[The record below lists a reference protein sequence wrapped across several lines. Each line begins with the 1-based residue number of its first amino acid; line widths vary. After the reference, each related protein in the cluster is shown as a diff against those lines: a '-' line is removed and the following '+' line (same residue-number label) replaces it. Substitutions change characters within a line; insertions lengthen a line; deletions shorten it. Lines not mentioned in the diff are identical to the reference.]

1 MSYLKRLVTG
11 FCLSTLFTME
21 MPFNGTPVA
30 NAQPA
35 GQQNCIL
42 NVLAGAA
49 RMPVAIVAERI
60 NFMDGPDLPAERV
73 QEGLGI
79 LGLGTGNEQ
88 RFFTR
93 EQLERYLIAADPNA
107 EYIVGWAPVNQRD
120 GFGHVVNA
128 RVANGRI
135 TYIDN
140 QNQCR
145 SPNPAAEPPRQ
156 AAVIYYAWLTR
167 LNTSVIDNLADTFG
181 RLLIGT
187 AVNRTTPNLSARSLP
202 IGNTTVNFINFTA
215 TCRNIAL
222 FSNINR
228 DSQVSLNAQCSDE
241 RGNFQPTAIILDQSI
256 ANDLGSL
263 NWRSNGGFGGSV
275 QNCQINVGINT
286 ILLCD
291 AATGSGSFRKV
302 AINLDTNI
310 ANRNGKLTSLIL
322 GNP

>member
-35 GQQNCIL
+35 GQRNCVL
-42 NVLAGAA
+42 NALAGAA
-49 RMPVAIVAERI
+49 RMPLPVVAERTG
-60 NFMDGPDLPAERV
+60 FMDGPDLGAEQV

-79 LGLGTGNEQ
+79 LGVGTGNEQ

-93 EQLERYLIAADPNA
+93 DQLERYLIANPNA
-107 EYIVGWAPVNQRD
+107 EYIVGWRPVNEN
-120 GFGHVVNA
+120 GGIGHVVNA

-135 TYIDN
+135 TYLDN
-140 QNQCR
+140 QNQCQ

-156 AAVIYYAWLTR
+156 GALIYYAWFTR
-167 LNTSVIDNLADTFG
+167 LNTSVIDDLAETFG
-181 RLLIGT
+181 RLLIGNAT
-187 AVNRTTPNLSARSLP
+187 NPSLQARSLP

-215 TCRNIAL
+215 TCRNITL
-222 FSNINR
+222 FSNFNR
-228 DSQVSLNAQCSDE
+228 DSQVSLSAECRDE
-241 RGNFQPTAIILDQSI
+241 QGNFQPTAIILDQSI

-263 NWRSNGGFGGSV
+263 NWRPNGGFGGSV

-310 ANRNGKLTSLIL
+310 ANRNGKLTSTIL
-322 GNP
+322 ENP